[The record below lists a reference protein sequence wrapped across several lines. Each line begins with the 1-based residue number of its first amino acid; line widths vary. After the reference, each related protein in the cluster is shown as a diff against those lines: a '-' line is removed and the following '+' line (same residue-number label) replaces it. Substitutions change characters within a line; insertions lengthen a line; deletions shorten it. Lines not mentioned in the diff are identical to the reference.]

1 MKILF
6 TTQALSIGGIEVLAL
21 RLSEAFAKAGHD
33 VILYD
38 FNPDRRN
45 QGLVSSYDTKRFRLA
60 ALEPSPVLNGL
71 LWKAHALLFKT
82 GINREF
88 RPRLIERHFARLLAR
103 ERPDIICSLS
113 FHQDYQACRY
123 ASELGIPVVVSMHG
137 TYEYAAPEWPE
148 RARFIYD
155 HVQAIIYAADKNMS
169 WYESQP
175 YLRPELPVYKIY
187 TGTDLHK
194 PIPQTSTRV
203 GLGIAP
209 DAFVYILVA
218 RGIQEKG
225 WEEALQAFRGVRAR
239 HARAVLLL
247 VGEGEYLAALR
258 LRYAAEPGVLFY
270 GSHPN
275 SLELTALAD
284 AGLLPSYFPIETL
297 PNVIIDYLRCGL
309 PVLASDIGEIP
320 NMLTLP
326 DGSVAGA
333 VLPRSGQQGGVEVAA
348 LQQAM
353 EQLLA
358 DSEWYQQQA
367 TRARL
372 AAQRFDLQ
380 VCVEQYTA
388 VFHQALKIN

>member
-21 RLSEAFAKAGHD
+21 RLSEAFAKAGHE

-45 QGLVSSYDTKRFRLA
+45 QGLVSRYDTRQFHLA
-60 ALEPSPVLNGL
+60 ALELSPVLDRL
-71 LWKAHALLFKT
+71 VWKTHALLFKT
-82 GINREF
+82 RLHQEF
-88 RPRLIERHFARLLAR
+88 RPWLIEQHFARLLAR
-103 ERPDIICSLS
+103 ERPDVICSLS
-113 FHQDYQACRY
+113 FHQDYLACRH
-123 ASELGIPVVVSMHG
+123 APALGIPVVVSMHG

-148 RARFIYD
+148 RARYIYN
-155 HVQAIIYAADKNMS
+155 HARAIIYAADKNMS
-169 WYESQP
+169 WYELQP
-175 YLRPELPVYKIY
+175 YFSVTPPAYKIY
-187 TGTDLHK
+187 TGTDLRT
-194 PIPQTSTRV
+194 PIPRSITRAE
-203 GLGIAP
+203 LGIAA
-209 DAFVYILVA
+209 DAFVYVLVA

-225 WEEALQAFRGVRAR
+225 WLEALQAFRSVKVRQS
-239 HARAVLLL
+239 RAVLLL
-247 VGEGEYLAALR
+247 VGEGEYLTGLQR
-258 LRYAAEPGVLFY
+258 EWGQEPGVIFY

-326 DGSVAGA
+326 DGSVAGT
-333 VLPRSGQQGGVEVAA
+333 VLPRSGIKGEVSVPLLAEV
-348 LQQAM
+348 M
-353 EQLLA
+353 ERLLA
-358 DSEWYQQQA
+358 DIGWYRQQA
-367 TRARL
+367 ARAAE

-380 VCVEQYTA
+380 VCVERYTA
-388 VFHQALKIN
+388 VFEQALAN

>member
-45 QGLVSSYDTKRFRLA
+45 PGLVSSYDTKRFRLA

-137 TYEYAAPEWPE
+137 TYEYAASEWPQ
-148 RARFIYD
+148 RAHFIYD

-169 WYESQP
+169 WYESQS

-203 GLGIAP
+203 GLGIAS

-239 HARAVLLL
+239 YARAVLLL

-333 VLPRSGQQGGVEVAA
+333 VLPRSGHQGGVEVSA

-367 TRARL
+367 ARARL